1 MPYRSKEVLESWA
14 REFESLGY
22 AEPGVVNVIIQDG
35 DEGQDTGLVRV
46 QLSHAP
52 TELYL
57 QPGTRDS
64 PKWSVTLEPRE
75 DILHLSAAHVHALSQ
90 ELAVVSALCTF
101 LQAKSIVL
109 LAELHSQAHTEVQAS
124 SQPESQPAAQAVS
137 ADANA

>member
-1 MPYRSKEVLESWA
+1 MPYRSKEMLESWA

-22 AEPGVVNVIIQDG
+22 VEPGVVHVIVQDG

-46 QLSHAP
+46 QLTHAP

-57 QPGTRDS
+57 QPGTHES
-64 PKWSVTLEPRE
+64 PDWSVTMEPRE
-75 DILHLSAAHVHALSQ
+75 HVLHLPAARVHALSQ

-109 LAELHSQAHTEVQAS
+109 LAELHSHSE
-124 SQPESQPAAQAVS
+124 AQQNAR
-137 ADANA
+137 ANS

>member
-22 AEPGVVNVIIQDG
+22 AEPGVVHVIAQDG

-64 PKWSVTLEPRE
+64 PKWSVTMEPRE
-75 DILHLSAAHVHALSQ
+75 HTLQLSAAGVHALAQ

-109 LAELHSQAHTEVQAS
+109 VAELHANGQAAPVAAEQAS
-124 SQPESQPAAQAVS
+124 V
-137 ADANA
+137 

>member
-1 MPYRSKEVLESWA
+1 M
-14 REFESLGY
+14 
-22 AEPGVVNVIIQDG
+22 
-35 DEGQDTGLVRV
+35 
-46 QLSHAP
+46 
-52 TELYL
+52 
-57 QPGTRDS
+57 
-64 PKWSVTLEPRE
+64 
-75 DILHLSAAHVHALSQ
+75 HALSQ